1 MASNDYPKFSDLPL
15 QKDGPHGNAWGLWGP
30 DDQLGTLNLLTD
42 DVIAKA
48 ATENILTGQ
57 RISLKWVN
65 SYTKFKLSLTKTLQ
79 LVHDRGLK
87 SSLRPEAIGASHD
100 Q

>member
-1 MASNDYPKFSDLPL
+1 MASNDYPKFSEFPL

-42 DVIAKA
+42 DIIAKA
-48 ATENILTGQ
+48 AAENILTGQ

-65 SYTKFKLSLTKTLQ
+65 CHPESKLLL
-79 LVHDRGLK
+79 
-87 SSLRPEAIGASHD
+87 I
-100 Q
+100 